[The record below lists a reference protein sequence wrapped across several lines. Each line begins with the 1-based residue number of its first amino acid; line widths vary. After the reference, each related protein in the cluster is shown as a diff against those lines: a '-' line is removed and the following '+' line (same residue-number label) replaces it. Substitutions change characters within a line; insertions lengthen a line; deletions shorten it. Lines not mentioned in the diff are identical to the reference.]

1 MSLHLTPYWKA
12 MASMHPE
19 LTPARIISQERGMY
33 RIQTAEGVMNASVS
47 GKFQFESHTPSAF
60 PAVGD
65 YVAVDLSDP
74 DTVVIHAILP
84 RKTLFLRQAADGR
97 KEQAVAANIDTVFL
111 CVSMNAD
118 FNLRR
123 LERYLAAA
131 RESGAQPVIVFT
143 KTDLIDF
150 VPEVLEEVK
159 GVSGDADII
168 QTSVFGEDGFEQ
180 LLPYLTEGS
189 TVVFVGSSGV
199 GKSTLVNCLLGE
211 ERQEVGEVGELGQGR
226 HTTRRRDLFQLP
238 GGAMVID
245 TPGMREL
252 GMWDAESGVE
262 QTFEDV
268 EAVISSCRFSDCT
281 HKGEPGCAVRAA
293 LESGELDGERW
304 ESYLK
309 LKAENAEAAEKARR
323 IAAKQEKFRQN
334 VRAGGK
340 GGYKGGGKSGGKK
353 RR

>member
-1 MSLHLTPYWKA
+1 M
-12 MASMHPE
+12 
-19 LTPARIISQERGMY
+19 
-33 RIQTAEGVMNASVS
+33 
-47 GKFQFESHTPSAF
+47 
-60 PAVGD
+60 
-65 YVAVDLSDP
+65 
-74 DTVVIHAILP
+74 
-84 RKTLFLRQAADGR
+84 
-97 KEQAVAANIDTVFL
+97 
-111 CVSMNAD
+111 
-118 FNLRR
+118 
-123 LERYLAAA
+123 
-131 RESGAQPVIVFT
+131 
-143 KTDLIDF
+143 
-150 VPEVLEEVK
+150 
-159 GVSGDADII
+159 
-168 QTSVFGEDGFEQ
+168 
-180 LLPYLTEGS
+180 
-189 TVVFVGSSGV
+189 VFVGSSGV

-226 HTTRRRDLFQLP
+226 HTTRRRDLFELP

-309 LKAENAEAAEKARR
+309 LMAENAEAAEKARR
-323 IAAKQEKFRQN
+323 LAAKQEKFRQN
-334 VRAGGK
+334 SRGGRPGGK
-340 GGYKGGGKSGGKK
+340 GSPKGGRK

>member
-1 MSLHLTPYWKA
+1 MSLHLTPYWEA
-12 MASMHPE
+12 MASLHPG
-19 LTPARIISQERGMY
+19 LTVARIVSQERGMY
-33 RIQTAEGVMNASVS
+33 YIQTAEGRTTASVS
-47 GKFQFESHTPSAF
+47 GKFQFESRSPSAF
-60 PAVGD
+60 PTVGD
-65 YVAVDLSDP
+65 YVMTDLSDP
-74 DTVVIHAILP
+74 DTGVIHAILP
-84 RKTLFLRQAADGR
+84 RRTLFLRQAADSR
-97 KEQAVAANIDTVFL
+97 REQAVAANIDTVFL
-111 CVSMNAD
+111 CVCMNAD

-131 RESGAQPVIVFT
+131 RESGAHPVIVFT

-150 VPEVLEEVK
+150 VDEVLDEVK
-159 GVSGDADII
+159 EIAGNADIVM
-168 QTSVFGEDGFEQ
+168 TSVYSEDGYGQ
-180 LLPYLTEGS
+180 LLPYLEKGC

-226 HTTRRRDLFQLP
+226 HTTRRRDLFELP

-252 GMWDAESGVE
+252 GMWDSESGVE

-309 LKAENAEAAEKARR
+309 LMAETAEAAEKARR
-323 IAAKQEKFRQN
+323 LAAKQEKFRQN
-334 VRAGGK
+334 TRNGRQGGK
-340 GGYKGGGKSGGKK
+340 GNPKSGRK

>member
-1 MSLHLTPYWKA
+1 MSLHLTEYWKA
-12 MASMHPE
+12 MAALHPD
-19 LTPARIISQERGMY
+19 LTPARIVSQERGMY
-33 RIQTAEGVMNASVS
+33 RIQTEDGFMNASVS
-47 GKFQFESHTPSAF
+47 GKFQFESRSPSAF

-65 YVAVDLSDP
+65 YVAADLSDP

-97 KEQAVAANIDTVFL
+97 REQAIAANVDTIFL

-123 LERYLAAA
+123 LERYLVAA
-131 RESGAQPVIVFT
+131 RESGARPVVVLT

-150 VPEVLEEVK
+150 LPEVLEEVES
-159 GVSGDADII
+159 VCGDADIVK
-168 QTSVFGEDGFEQ
+168 TSIFGEDGFGE
-180 LLPYLTEGS
+180 LLSYLEPGS
-189 TVVFVGSSGV
+189 TVVFAGSSGV
-199 GKSTLVNCLLGE
+199 GKSTLVNLLLGE
-211 ERQEVGEVGELGQGR
+211 ERQEVGEVGELGHGR
-226 HTTRRRDLFQLP
+226 HTTRRRDLFTLP

-252 GMWDAESGVE
+252 GMWDTESGVE
-262 QTFEDV
+262 ETFDDV
-268 EAVISSCRFSDCT
+268 EAVIGSCRFSDCT
-281 HKGEPGCAVRAA
+281 HRGEPGCAVRAA

-309 LKAENAEAAEKARR
+309 LKAEKAEAAEKAARL
-323 IAAKQEKFRQN
+323 AAKQEKIRQN
-334 VRAGGK
+334 ARFGRNGGK
-340 GGYKGGGKSGGKK
+340 GGKGGGKK

>member
-1 MSLHLTPYWKA
+1 MSLHLTAYWEA
-12 MASMHPE
+12 MASLHPE

-33 RIQTAEGVMNASVS
+33 RIQTAEGSMNASVS
-47 GKFQFESHTPSAF
+47 GKFQFESRSPSAF

-65 YVAVDLSDP
+65 YVMADLSDP

-123 LERYLAAA
+123 LERYLVAA
-131 RESGAQPVIVFT
+131 RESGARPVVVFT

-159 GVSGDADII
+159 EVSGDADIVM
-168 QTSVFGEDGFEQ
+168 TSVYGEDGFGQ
-180 LLPYLTEGS
+180 LLPYLEAGS

-226 HTTRRRDLFQLP
+226 HTTRRRDLFELP

-262 QTFEDV
+262 QTFDDV
-268 EAVISSCRFSDCT
+268 EAVIASCRFSDCT
-281 HKGEPGCAVRAA
+281 HRGEPGCAVRAA

-309 LKAENAEAAEKARR
+309 LKAENEEAAEKARR
-323 IAAKQEKFRQN
+323 LAAKQEKFRQN
-334 VRAGGK
+334 VRTGKYGGK
-340 GGYKGGGKSGGKK
+340 GGTKSGGKK

>member
-1 MSLHLTPYWKA
+1 MSLHLTAYWEA
-12 MASMHPE
+12 MASLHPE

-33 RIQTAEGVMNASVS
+33 RIQTAEGSMNASVS
-47 GKFQFESHTPSAF
+47 GKFQFESRSPSAF

-65 YVAVDLSDP
+65 YVMADLSDP

-123 LERYLAAA
+123 LERYLVAA
-131 RESGAQPVIVFT
+131 RESGARPVVVFT

-159 GVSGDADII
+159 EVSGDADIVM
-168 QTSVFGEDGFEQ
+168 TSVFGEDGFGQ
-180 LLPYLTEGS
+180 LLPYLEAGS

-211 ERQEVGEVGELGQGR
+211 AHIWRGGALQQRQGR
-226 HTTRRRDLFQLP
+226 
-238 GGAMVID
+238 
-245 TPGMREL
+245 
-252 GMWDAESGVE
+252 
-262 QTFEDV
+262 
-268 EAVISSCRFSDCT
+268 
-281 HKGEPGCAVRAA
+281 
-293 LESGELDGERW
+293 
-304 ESYLK
+304 
-309 LKAENAEAAEKARR
+309 N
-323 IAAKQEKFRQN
+323 
-334 VRAGGK
+334 
-340 GGYKGGGKSGGKK
+340 
-353 RR
+353 